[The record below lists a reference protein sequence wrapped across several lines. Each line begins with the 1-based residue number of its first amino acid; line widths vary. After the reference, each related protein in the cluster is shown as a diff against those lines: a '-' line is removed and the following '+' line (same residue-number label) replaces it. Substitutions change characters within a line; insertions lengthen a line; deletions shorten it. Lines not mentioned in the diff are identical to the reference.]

1 MASVRVKDLPKRETG
16 EGISPSPYVDS
27 TEYLNLL
34 ANALSIEGLDFKKA
48 RFAIEELLT
57 AGNVGYDSIT
67 KSFYSLTTRGRD
79 EEGDPTSAI
88 FHTRNGKSFF
98 RDLTYEPS
106 DDGAYYIR
114 SLPIEGITFSD
125 IIAKSCDFITLCDLG
140 VYQNLKACMTPYIVA
155 VKDKDTLL
163 SVRQALQQKQ
173 DGQAVLIVSEGL
185 SDSLSSTDIGVDFL
199 ADRYVELREGERDRL
214 LKKLGIVTD
223 ITKGERVQTSE
234 VDANVCQASDYIYM
248 LIDTFNKQCEQ
259 YGLPFKMKANG
270 TFEELYTEPENNAEQ
285 PQEDTMND

>member
-1 MASVRVKDLPKRETG
+1 MASVRVKDLPKV
-16 EGISPSPYVDS
+16 EGAGLPAPLYDS
-27 TEYLNLL
+27 AEYLNLL
-34 ANALSIEGLDFKKA
+34 ANAVTIEGADYKKA
-48 RFAIEELLT
+48 RYAVKLLINE
-57 AGNVGYDSIT
+57 GVVGYDAIT
-67 KSFYSLTTRGRD
+67 ERFYQVSGFGLD
-79 EEGDPTSAI
+79 EEGDPIRAHFYTL
-88 FHTRNGKSFF
+88 NGKEFTRKLS
-98 RDLTYEPS
+98 YEPKE
-106 DDGAYYIR
+106 DGAFYIR
-114 SLPIEGITFSD
+114 ALPYGEVTFRQIVERSGRF
-125 IIAKSCDFITLCDLG
+125 IALCDRALI
-140 VYQNLKACMTPYIVA
+140 QNLNASMTPYIVA

-185 SDSLSSTDIGVDFL
+185 ADALQATKIGVEFL
-199 ADRYVELREGERDRL
+199 ADKFVELREGERDRL

-270 TFEELYTEPENNAEQ
+270 TFEELYNNETAEQ
-285 PQEDTMND
+285 PQEDMNNDQ